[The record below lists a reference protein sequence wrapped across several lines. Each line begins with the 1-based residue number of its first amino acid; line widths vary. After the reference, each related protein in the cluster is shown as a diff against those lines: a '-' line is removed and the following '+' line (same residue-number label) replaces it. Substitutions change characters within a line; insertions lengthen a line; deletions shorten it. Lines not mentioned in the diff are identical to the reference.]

1 MMPVTTQ
8 PKVRTIKKNKVI
20 CYLLNGKR
28 DYEKEKKIQELL
40 NDVLK
45 RIE

>member
-1 MMPVTTQ
+1 MMPVTTK

-40 NDVLK
+40 NDVLR
-45 RIE
+45 RIV

>member
-1 MMPVTTQ
+1 MMLVTTKPQ
-8 PKVRTIKKNKVI
+8 VRTIKKDKVI

-45 RIE
+45 SIE

>member
-1 MMPVTTQ
+1 MLAVKTKPMM
-8 PKVRTIKKNKVI
+8 RTIKKDKII

-28 DYEKEKKIQELL
+28 DYEKEKKFEKLL

-45 RIE
+45 MIE